1 MEPIPDDQRQAYGTP
16 GPQDPGDPRSQELAA
31 LKTVTMVVYALQAL
45 SFIWGLPA
53 IVGVIINYIKREDA
67 RGTVYESHF
76 DWQIRTFWWGLLWAV
91 VGVLLAVVLVG
102 FVVMFVAWIWMIYR
116 VIKGW
121 LKLIE
126 GKPVFPA

>member
-1 MEPIPDDQRQAYGTP
+1 
-16 GPQDPGDPRSQELAA
+16 
-31 LKTVTMVVYALQAL
+31 
-45 SFIWGLPA
+45 
-53 IVGVIINYIKREDA
+53 VGVIINYIKREDA

-91 VGVLLAVVLVG
+91 LGVLLAVVLVG